1 MSAKKGDRLIRA
13 LGLVCVLF
21 FVLVLLTC
29 MYQRVTTSIPEDA
42 PASSLS
48 PSVATSAALAP
59 EEPTSAAT
67 SSAPDPFMAELDT
80 ADTAHV
86 LELLATA
93 DGAYTDACYA
103 RLASQ
108 LQQTPE
114 ATLQVLR
121 QSLSGN
127 PTADLILQ
135 SLGRELYYV
144 PQSEAKE
151 QLHTFLS
158 ALDASNAAYEVG
170 RQILDAWDNE

>member
-21 FVLVLLTC
+21 FALVLLSC
-29 MYQRVTTSIPEDA
+29 MYQRVTTSISEDD

-48 PSVATSAALAP
+48 PSVATSAA
-59 EEPTSAAT
+59 
-67 SSAPDPFMAELDT
+67 DPFMAELDT
-80 ADTAHV
+80 ADTPHV

-121 QSLSGN
+121 QSPSGN

-135 SLGRELYYV
+135 SLGKELYYV